1 MPADASFVL
10 ADDLVGLRP
19 FESADADAIAAACQ
33 DVEIIRWTSIP
44 SPYTIDFACLFITLC
59 DTWRDEGSAFHFAI
73 VDRRDGSFGGS
84 IGLDAVQ
91 RPPAQVGYWV
101 APWARHQGLASRA
114 LQLVTT
120 WALQELRLEVVELVT
135 KIGNEPSERVAA
147 NAGYEFVEEVADHEP
162 TYGSETV
169 RVRRWARHHPDSSSV
184 SQRGQ

>member
-1 MPADASFVL
+1 VPADASFAL
-10 ADDLVGLRP
+10 SDDLVGLRP

-33 DVEIIRWTSIP
+33 DTEIVRWTSIP
-44 SPYTIDFACLFITLC
+44 SPYSIDFARLFVTLC

-84 IGLDAVQ
+84 IGLDAIQ

-101 APWARHQGLASRA
+101 SPWARRQGFASRA

-120 WALQELRLEVVELVT
+120 WALQDLRLEVVELVT

-147 NAGYEFVEEVADHEP
+147 NVGYEFVEEVADHEP

-169 RVRRWARHHPDSSSV
+169 RVRRWTRHHPDSSSV
-184 SQRGQ
+184 SQRGH